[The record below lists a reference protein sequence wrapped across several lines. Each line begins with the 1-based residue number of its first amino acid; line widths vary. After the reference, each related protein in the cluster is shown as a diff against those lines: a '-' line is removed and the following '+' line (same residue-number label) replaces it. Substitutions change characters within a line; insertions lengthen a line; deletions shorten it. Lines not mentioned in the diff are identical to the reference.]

1 MGMKKIKPI
10 TITQFFRQFPD
21 DETCLQHLFDVRFG
35 QGFECPS
42 CERESNW
49 YRIKAER
56 AYSCQ
61 WCGHHLHPTVGTP
74 FQQTRTPLQLWFYAI
89 HLFTTTR
96 HGVSGKEL
104 QRQLGVTYKTAWRM
118 AKLIR
123 EHMAV
128 VDGETPIGGEGTNV
142 EIDETLVGGVKR
154 GTHNRG
160 SAAKTV
166 LVGALERD
174 GDLITAVV
182 PNQRRTTLEP
192 FITKN
197 VRIGGH
203 VHTDELRSYANLSA
217 AGYQHSRVNHSAHEY
232 AFYDWE
238 IAQTVSVNGIEN
250 FWRHLKRS
258 INGTHTSISPKYLG
272 LYAKEFEYR
281 FNRRNRPETMLP
293 ELLSTFQ
300 PLNPA

>member
-1 MGMKKIKPI
+1 MTTKPL
-10 TITQFFRQFPD
+10 TTAQFFRQFPD

-35 QGFECPS
+35 EGFECPK
-42 CERESNW
+42 CERASKW
-49 YRIKAER
+49 FRIKAER

-74 FQQTRTPLQLWFYAI
+74 FEKTRTPLQLWFYAI

-123 EHMAV
+123 EHMAD
-128 VDGETPIGGEGTNV
+128 VDGERPIGGPGTNV

-154 GTHNRG
+154 GKHNRG

-166 LVGALERD
+166 VVGALERG

-182 PNQRRTTLEP
+182 PNQRRATLEP
-192 FITKN
+192 FVTAN
-197 VRIGGH
+197 VRIGGN
-203 VHTDELRSYANLSA
+203 VHTDELRSYASLSNI
-217 AGYQHSRVNHSAHEY
+217 GYRHARVNHSAMEY
-232 AFYDWE
+232 AYYDYRLAE
-238 IAQTVSVNGIEN
+238 TVSVNSIEN
-250 FWRHLKRS
+250 FWRHLKCS
-258 INGTHTSISPKYLG
+258 INGTHTSVSPKYLG

-281 FNRRNRPETMLP
+281 FNRRNRPETMFS
-293 ELLSTFQ
+293 ELVSTFR
-300 PLNPA
+300 PLNAG